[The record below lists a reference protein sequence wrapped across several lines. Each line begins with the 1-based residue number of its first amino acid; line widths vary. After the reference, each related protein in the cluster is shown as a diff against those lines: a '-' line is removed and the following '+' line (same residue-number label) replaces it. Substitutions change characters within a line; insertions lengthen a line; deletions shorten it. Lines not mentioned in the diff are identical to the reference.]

1 MRRSR
6 GGGRGGRRGGAMDPL
21 PLGSGSAPPPHPWW
35 PMARNGRPRPRQRRC
50 SLQRQPGGGGRRDG
64 PKAAAGGQRGPMANG
79 GAREEA
85 CRHRPAKVRG
95 G

>member
-1 MRRSR
+1 MICPPVAMARMVDPT
-6 GGGRGGRRGGAMDPL
+6 RGGARL
-21 PLGSGSAPPPHPWW
+21 A
-35 PMARNGRPRPRQRRC
+35 A
-50 SLQRQPGGGGRRDG
+50 GGGGRRDG

>member
-21 PLGSGSAPPPHPWW
+21 PLGSGSAPPHPWW